1 MQNVKF
7 IAIPIVKLST
17 ENLIHI
23 RQISADT
30 QEFYFCGKKSTKL
43 SFGCQERYLTK

>member
-23 RQISADT
+23 RQISAVT
-30 QEFYFCGKKSTKL
+30 QESFIFVGKNL
-43 SFGCQERYLTK
+43 QNYLLAAKKDI